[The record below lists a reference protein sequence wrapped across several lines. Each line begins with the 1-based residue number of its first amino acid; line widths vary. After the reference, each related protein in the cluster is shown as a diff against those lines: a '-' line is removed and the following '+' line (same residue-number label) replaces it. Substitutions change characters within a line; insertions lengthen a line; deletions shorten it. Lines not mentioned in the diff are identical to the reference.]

1 MSKNDQLNKR
11 LEEMRKK
18 ANENEGGNKP
28 ASVIDG
34 IVSQEEKKTD
44 FEKIAQELQE
54 RHQREAV
61 GANEDYV
68 KDTLYIQKDIYKA
81 FNALCV
87 KRGDKKHHVNA
98 ALAEYVEKEYKRI
111 QREK

>member
-1 MSKNDQLNKR
+1 VSKNDQISKR
-11 LEEMRKK
+11 LEEMKK
-18 ANENEGGNKP
+18 SKAANTSTPEKM
-28 ASVIDG
+28 IDG
-34 IVSQEEKKTD
+34 IVKQEEKKTD

-54 RHQREAV
+54 RHEKEAV

-81 FNALCV
+81 FNALCI
-87 KRGDKKHHVNA
+87 KRGDKKHHVNK
-98 ALAEYVEKEYKRI
+98 ALAEYVEREYKRI